1 MSNIKQNE
9 MKSLIIILIT
19 FIGATG
25 LAQTIPDHTEAKEN
39 LRELGSLSGTGNVKT
54 FDNRYEGTK
63 GTPYVF
69 EEWFPGEVFLKNNKR
84 IIIEQMNY
92 NCYDNEVAYLEPKSK
107 AVMLINK
114 YMVDLFFLKSGAD
127 SILFI
132 PIQLEDDKQAV
143 FVQVL
148 YNDGSS
154 LYKLYGKE
162 FVRAN
167 YEGAYS
173 ADRRYDEFADKSSLY
188 FSRHDD
194 PAQYHKVKKS
204 KKQILSA
211 FPGAEDQISAYIKEE
226 KLDLKSEADLIKLLK
241 FYDSL

>member
-1 MSNIKQNE
+1 
-9 MKSLIIILIT
+9 MKSRIIILFT
-19 FIGATG
+19 LIGSTC
-25 LAQTIPDHTEAKEN
+25 LAQTIPDYTEAKEN
-39 LRELGSLSGTGNVKT
+39 VRELGSLSGTGNVKT

-92 NCYDNEVAYLEPKSK
+92 NCYDNEVAYLEPNSK

-114 YMVDLFFLKSGAD
+114 YMVELFFLKPGAD
-127 SILFI
+127 TLLFV
-132 PIQLEDDKQAV
+132 PVQLEADKQPV

-188 FSRHDD
+188 LSMQDD
-194 PAQYHKVKKS
+194 PAKYHKVKKS
-204 KKQILSA
+204 KKQIISA
-211 FPGAEDQISAYIKEE
+211 FPGAEDQISAFIKAE
-226 KLDLKSEADLIKLLK
+226 KLDLKSEKDLIKLLRY
-241 FYDSL
+241 YDSL